1 MIAHHSCA
9 DREYI
14 FIFPFF
20 RKIIKIKD
28 KSPTDYIVRVQ
39 KTRFRETGCPHK
51 KKNKIKITK
60 NLFLKENIR

>member
-51 KKNKIKITK
+51 KKK
-60 NLFLKENIR
+60 